1 MLALKQFFAGRKCTV
16 LLLDDMSS
24 EAAGLH
30 VKTIVHGVLSLTQSA
45 PAYGA
50 DRRQLRILKLRGAP
64 YRGGYHDF
72 CVETGGLRVYPR
84 LVAGEHHRDYASGL
98 ISSGIPTLDDLLGG
112 GLDRGSS
119 TLVMGPAR
127 AGKTSLA
134 MHYAVKACEESSRV
148 AMYIFDENRGLL
160 LRRRGSMGQRIVEH
174 VATGLLHIQQ
184 IDPAELSP
192 GALTF
197 RSASKSSS

>member
-84 LVAGEHHRDYASGL
+84 LVAREHHRDYASGL

-119 TLVMGPAR
+119 TLVMGPAG

-134 MHYAVKACEESSRV
+134 MHYAVKACEEGSRIALMRIADSCYDAV
-148 AMYIFDENRGLL
+148 ARW
-160 LRRRGSMGQRIVEH
+160 GSG
-174 VATGLLHIQQ
+174 
-184 IDPAELSP
+184 
-192 GALTF
+192 
-197 RSASKSSS
+197 SSSTSPLGSYTFSRSIQRNCRQGR